1 VIIQKNIDTKIIN
14 RYAFFGILSEKI
26 TITSDIHTAINIYTI
41 SFSHKNNTHFFA
53 IYNILLLY
61 IVPYY
66 SFSFFTC
73 KEKFTFARK

>member
-1 VIIQKNIDTKIIN
+1 M
-14 RYAFFGILSEKI
+14 RFSAFYPKKI

-66 SFSFFTC
+66 SFSFFTS